1 MRSITRRRFLP
12 AAIALTMALT
22 GWAGVPAAVADPS
35 AAAAA
40 GPSAG
45 TSYDLTLVTGDVVH
59 YTDLPGANDV
69 VTVDLA
75 DPAAGG
81 VQVRTQGDH
90 TYAVPTQAM
99 PLLAA
104 DRLDPRLFDITELV
118 AMGYDD
124 ARTGSVPL
132 IATAP
137 ENARSARPPAAPE
150 GAATVHTLE
159 SIDATALRTAK
170 DDAHAF
176 WKDIAPGK
184 APRTL
189 DGGIGKLWLD
199 GKVKASLAE
208 ETARIRATDAWQQG
222 YDGKGVKVAVLDTGA
237 DLDHPDLVG
246 QVDASKSF
254 VPGEGV
260 DDGHGHGTH
269 TASTIAGTGAASGG
283 KERGAAPGAR
293 LLIGKVLSDKGSS
306 GSDSDVIAG
315 MEWARDQGADIVSMS
330 LGTPDGSDG
339 DDPMAQAVNTL
350 SANGGP
356 LYVIAAGNAYDPG
369 TVGSP
374 GAAASALTVGA
385 VDGNDERAEFSS
397 QGPLTRTHRL
407 KPDVSAPGVD
417 VTAAA
422 SQSVPGWTGGPY
434 RTMSG
439 TSMATPLV
447 AGTAAILKQ
456 RHPDWSGRRIKD
468 ALMSTSHRTDATP
481 YEAGTGRVD
490 TVAAL
495 DSTIEATG
503 SVEAATYDWPHAD
516 AKAAT
521 RTITYRNDGDAD
533 ATLALAIGT
542 DSDAYVLSAPSVR
555 VPAHGT
561 ADVTLT
567 LDPAKVPTG
576 TTFSGQVSATDAA
589 SGAVVAH
596 TGFALFKEAE
606 MYDYTIELKDRDGNP
621 AAHTVALYDASST
634 TAAYVEVDGEKT
646 LRLPPGRYAVS
657 AYLDVPGERSDALG
671 QALLISDEIT
681 LGSGHPRGTAVLDAT
696 RAREVTAVPERRS
709 ETVQRVFNL
718 SRRYGDAAQHGWSTS
733 WLVAAKY
740 DSVYL
745 TPTEQ
750 VADGSLKAFMSW
762 RMRQRAL
769 AATTGTGR
777 EVTLV
782 PQGGSAYHDGTGTL
796 RTVYAGQGAAADYE
810 GIDVRGKAA
819 VIDRSTTVTAA
830 QRAQAA
836 SAAGAA
842 MLIVVNDT
850 RGRLFETYS
859 GGGDVTVASV
869 AQSDGARLVTEARS
883 GRGTLRVTQ
892 REYPDYTYDL
902 AEKFD
907 GRIPD
912 RSLAYRPDNGDLAR
926 LDSGFYAAAGTT
938 GFGGRYFVP
947 AWSPAL
953 GGDSYEKYGRTLTE
967 YVTPVT
973 SDIGTWWEQH
983 EGLGAAASFRE
994 SGYTQVSPGRPAGA
1008 EWFKPVQAPR
1018 LTDDYSVYAT
1028 GTNTLMWNIPMLS
1041 GGDDGHAGFGG
1052 TAQTSLHRGDTQLAK
1067 VNSRAGRAYNLTTGS
1082 YTLEAAGQRNSPA
1095 WSTSTKTDTT
1105 WGFDFEAAPAGT
1117 PARQDVPL
1125 LNLGYDVDTDLQ
1137 GAARAGRRLRLGLH
1151 AASLAGD
1158 VTADAATLQVSY
1170 DDGAT
1175 WQEARLKRTGDGRW
1189 TTTLGTPRHAG
1200 SVSLRAGA
1208 TAPGGLSVQ
1217 QEVVRAVTLR

>member
-1 MRSITRRRFLP
+1 
-12 AAIALTMALT
+12 MALT
-22 GWAGVPAAVADPS
+22 GWAGVSAAAADPS
-35 AAAAA
+35 APAPA
-40 GPSAG
+40 SAPTG
-45 TSYDLTLVTGDVVH
+45 KAYDITLVTGDVVH

-75 DPAAGG
+75 DPNAGG

-90 TYAVPTQAM
+90 TFVVPAQAM

-104 DRLDPRLFDITELV
+104 DQLDPRLFDVTELV

-124 ARTGSVPL
+124 ARAGSVPL
-132 IATAP
+132 IAAAP

-150 GAATVHTLE
+150 GATTVHTLK
-159 SIDATALRTAK
+159 SIDATAMRAAK
-170 DDAHAF
+170 DDARAF
-176 WKDIAPGK
+176 WKDVAPGQ

-189 DGGIGKLWLD
+189 SSGIGKLWLD

-208 ETARIRATDAWQQG
+208 ETAQIKATDAWQKG

-246 QVDASKSF
+246 QVDGSKSF

-283 KERGAAPGAR
+283 KEKGAAPGAR

-306 GSDSDVIAG
+306 GNNSDVIAG
-315 MEWARDQGADIVSMS
+315 MEWAKDQGADIVSMS

-339 DDPMAQAVNTL
+339 DDPMSQAVNTL

-356 LYVIAAGNAYDPG
+356 LFVIAAGNAYDPG
-369 TVGSP
+369 TVGAP

-385 VDGNDERAEFSS
+385 VDGNDERADFSS
-397 QGPLTRTHRL
+397 QGPLIGTHRL

-456 RHPDWSGRRIKD
+456 RHPDWSGERVKD
-468 ALMSTSHRTDATP
+468 ALMSTSHRTGATP

-495 DSTIEATG
+495 ESTIEATG

-516 AKAAT
+516 AKPAT

-533 ATLALAIGT
+533 VTLGLATGT
-542 DSDAYVLSAPSVR
+542 DSDAYVLSASSVK
-555 VPAHGT
+555 VPANGT

-567 LDPAKVPTG
+567 LDPSKAPAG
-576 TTFSGQVSATDAA
+576 TTFSGQVAATDTA
-589 SGAVVAH
+589 SDAVVAH

-606 MYDYTIELKDRDGNP
+606 MYDFTIKVKDRDGNP
-621 AAHTVALYDASST
+621 ASDSVAFYDASST
-634 TAAYVEVDGEKT
+634 TASYINVDGEKT

-657 AYLDVPGERSDALG
+657 SYMDVPGESSDSLG
-671 QALLISDEIT
+671 EALLISDEVT
-681 LGSGHPRGTAVLDAT
+681 LDAGHKQGTAVLDAAA
-696 RAREVTAVPERRS
+696 ARKVSAVPERKS
-709 ETVQRVFNL
+709 ETTQTVFGL
-718 SRRYGDAAQHGWSTS
+718 SRRYADASQHGWSTS
-733 WLVAAKY
+733 LLLPAKY

-750 VADGSLKAFMSW
+750 VTDGSLKAFMSW
-762 RMRQRAL
+762 RMRQQAL
-769 AATTGTGR
+769 AATTGSGR
-777 EVTLV
+777 EVTLLA
-782 PQGGSAYHDGTGTL
+782 QGGSAYHDGTDTL
-796 RTVYAGQGAAADYE
+796 RTVYAGQGAAADYD
-810 GIDVRGKAA
+810 GIDARGKAV
-819 VIDRSTTVTAA
+819 VIDRSDTVTAA

-842 MLIVVNDT
+842 MLIVGNDS
-850 RGRLFETYS
+850 RGRLYQTYN
-859 GGGDVTVASV
+859 GGGDVTIASV
-869 AQSDGARLVTEARS
+869 PQADGARLVTEAKT
-883 GRGTLRVTQ
+883 GRGTLHVTQ

-912 RSLAYRPDNGDLAR
+912 RSLAYTPDDGDLAR
-926 LDSGFYAAAGTT
+926 LNSSFYAAAGTT
-938 GFGGRYFVP
+938 GLGARYFVP

-953 GGDSYEKYGRTLTE
+953 GGDSYEEYGRTRTE

-973 SDIGTWWEQH
+973 SDIGSWWEQH
-983 EGLGAAASFRE
+983 EGLGAAAAFRE
-994 SGYTQVSPGRPAGA
+994 SGYTEASAGRPAEA
-1008 EWFKPVQAPR
+1008 AWFKPVQAPR

-1041 GGDDGHAGFGG
+1041 GGDAGHAGFGG
-1052 TAQTSLHRGDTQLAK
+1052 TAQTSLHRGGTQLAK

-1082 YTLEAAGQRNSPA
+1082 YTLMAQGQRGTTA
-1095 WSTSTKTDTT
+1095 WSTSTTTSTT
-1105 WGFDFEAAPAGT
+1105 WGFDFKAAPAGT
-1117 PARQDVPL
+1117 LARQDVPL

-1137 GAARAGRRLRLGLH
+1137 GSARAGNDLRLGLH
-1151 AASLAGD
+1151 AASLPGD
-1158 VTADAATLQVSY
+1158 VTAEAATLQVSY
-1170 DDGAT
+1170 DDGAS
-1175 WQEARLKRTGDGRW
+1175 WQDAQLKRTGDGRW
-1189 TTTLGTPRHAG
+1189 TTTLRTPRHAQA
-1200 SVSLRAGA
+1200 VSLRAGA

-1217 QEVVRAVTLR
+1217 QEVVRAVALR